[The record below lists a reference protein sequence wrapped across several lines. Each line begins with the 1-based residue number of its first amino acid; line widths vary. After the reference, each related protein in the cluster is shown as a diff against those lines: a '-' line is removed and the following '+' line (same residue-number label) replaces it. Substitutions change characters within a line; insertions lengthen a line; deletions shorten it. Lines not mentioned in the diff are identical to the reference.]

1 MISKFLNALYSV
13 LAISCFESIFNN
25 DSTKIISKKGI
36 QILENSTSEEIEE
49 MIKKAQN
56 NECI

>member
-1 MISKFLNALYSV
+1 MNNFFKTLYSV

-25 DSTKIISKKGI
+25 DATKIISKKGRK
-36 QILENSTSEEIEE
+36 ILETRSSEEIEI
-49 MIKKAQN
+49 MVKKAQN